1 MDVIKLTRSLVDI
14 ASVTGEEKELGDF
27 LFAFLESKGWNCI
40 KQEVQPDRF
49 NILALQGKPSIL
61 LTTHIDTVP
70 PFFASAEDANF
81 VYGRGACDA
90 KGIAAAMICAAMA
103 LFKKGVTDVGLLFVV
118 GEETDSVGA
127 TKAVDLDLRCTF
139 VINGEPTD
147 NTLVAAHK
155 GVVSFQIFTS
165 GVAAHSAYP
174 EAGESAIDKLIEIL
188 ENLKESQFPND
199 PTLGSTSLNIG
210 KISGG
215 IAANVLA
222 DCAQADVLMRTVCE
236 SGRYLKILAK
246 VVEERGRLKLLKKS
260 EPQIMESVEGFS
272 TKVVGYG
279 TDIPILR
286 SLGTP
291 LLFGPGS
298 IFEAHKSREKISKKE
313 LNDGVE
319 WYQKLVQELRSRP

>member
-1 MDVIKLTRSLVDI
+1 
-14 ASVTGEEKELGDF
+14 
-27 LFAFLESKGWNCI
+27 
-40 KQEVQPDRF
+40 
-49 NILALQGKPSIL
+49 
-61 LTTHIDTVP
+61 
-70 PFFASAEDANF
+70 
-81 VYGRGACDA
+81 A

-103 LFKKGVTDVGLLFVV
+103 LLKKGVTDVGLLFVV

-127 TKAVDLDLRCTF
+127 TKAVELDLRCAF
-139 VINGEPTD
+139 IIDGEPTD
-147 NTLVAAHK
+147 NTLVVAHK
-155 GVVSFQIFTS
+155 GVVSFQILTN

-188 ENLKESQFPND
+188 GNLRESQFPHD
-199 PTLGSTSLNIG
+199 PTLGATSLNIG

-215 IAANVLA
+215 IATNVLA

-236 SGRYLKILAK
+236 SERYFKILAE

-260 EPQIMESVEGFS
+260 EPQIMESVEGFL

-298 IFEAHKSREKISKKE
+298 IFEAHKAREKILKKE
-313 LNDGVE
+313 LHEGVE
-319 WYQKLVQELRSRP
+319 LYQ